1 MCLNASSK
9 PSVSSTSSVPSRSGC
24 MPFFDWWQWDQALT
38 SFRWLTSV
46 DYVCW
51 QGSELWNVSKRN
63 VFLDTFS
70 KKKKR
75 KRLCILWASWSVLRL
90 YVYPKWGWW
99 LPTSILQ
106 SGLGLVAE
114 CKGMDSEAGGAAFF
128 FSGVCRLVTS
138 MALNIPLASPN
149 VNFILYKMKGFIF
162 KDFFGYIIECN
173 ILCGSS
179 VNEEPVPCISIQIK
193 FLT

>member
-1 MCLNASSK
+1 MWINKRINFEKRFCLKFLNSFNSAKRAIQLIYFALWAFRVIDSEMCLNASSK

-75 KRLCILWASWSVLRL
+75 KENVFVSYERVDLCWDCMFI
-90 YVYPKWGWW
+90 
-99 LPTSILQ
+99 Q
-106 SGLGLVAE
+106 SGV
-114 CKGMDSEAGGAAFF
+114 GG
-128 FSGVCRLVTS
+128 C
-138 MALNIPLASPN
+138 PLAS
-149 VNFILYKMKGFIF
+149 
-162 KDFFGYIIECN
+162 
-173 ILCGSS
+173 SS
-179 VNEEPVPCISIQIK
+179 
-193 FLT
+193 LALGW